1 MSEVINP
8 TVPESR
14 DGHDTSDH
22 EGEIPQQKHQN
33 SSSLYET
40 HREIISKNSPS
51 TELEIAYHADL
62 ERKEAL
68 INRLTR
74 EINKM
79 RAFIS
84 KRKQTYKR
92 KRKDEGAP
100 TRALSAYNIFVQDR
114 FSKLAKDNEEALKSS
129 DVDAQ
134 LKRVPPASLVASTG
148 NEWRELPA
156 EEKKLYEEKAAADR
170 KRYEDQ
176 MAEYE
181 PPEKQK
187 NKKRNKTGYNM
198 FFSAHVLRL
207 KQSDV
212 GVPSERGSVARIVG
226 SAWKGLSP
234 EDKQYYER
242 EAEKQNIK
250 ESGSDDDDTKVQIQ
264 RGSVQ
269 RPPLGPEMD
278 AHNDRMG
285 HRDGGMPHHN
295 GAMMHPMMYGQ
306 PLHHG
311 HPPHVSPQMGMTSH
325 GYPPNPPPSQHHMG
339 HQGQGY
345 QGHQHQTAPYHPL
358 PHSYRSQPPSHTPH
372 YSQHHSSYHQGP
384 LIM

>member
-187 NKKRNKTGYNM
+187 K
-198 FFSAHVLRL
+198 
-207 KQSDV
+207 
-212 GVPSERGSVARIVG
+212 
-226 SAWKGLSP
+226 
-234 EDKQYYER
+234 
-242 EAEKQNIK
+242 
-250 ESGSDDDDTKVQIQ
+250 
-264 RGSVQ
+264 
-269 RPPLGPEMD
+269 
-278 AHNDRMG
+278 
-285 HRDGGMPHHN
+285 
-295 GAMMHPMMYGQ
+295 
-306 PLHHG
+306 
-311 HPPHVSPQMGMTSH
+311 
-325 GYPPNPPPSQHHMG
+325 
-339 HQGQGY
+339 
-345 QGHQHQTAPYHPL
+345 
-358 PHSYRSQPPSHTPH
+358 
-372 YSQHHSSYHQGP
+372 
-384 LIM
+384 